1 MSELLKQREAFLKRA
16 QNVPVIENKSAPV
29 SKRPRLETSK
39 SRGKVV
45 PVKNFHLIHKIVT
58 HMKNRHLQ
66 NELLPL
72 SLDEVLEEC
81 NSTTTVSNA
90 ARLGLEDALPKNP
103 KLRQIP
109 GDVVKYCY
117 KPSIEGIRD
126 KKSFLQFLERH
137 YHEGLGGVT
146 KEMVQESLPKA
157 DKILKYHNEK
167 KNIHLHTRPDKK
179 TVIFFNDRS
188 LEIEMDETFQKLW
201 RSITVESVDED
212 KIAEYLAGQG
222 ITFADDPGIR
232 KVASS
237 VKRKKRKNNRVV
249 KTQNTH
255 IQGLKDFPDK

>member
-1 MSELLKQREAFLKRA
+1 MRSSR
-16 QNVPVIENKSAPV
+16 SATP
-29 SKRPRLETSK
+29 P
-39 SRGKVV
+39 
-45 PVKNFHLIHKIVT
+45 
-58 HMKNRHLQ
+58 
-66 NELLPL
+66 PL
-72 SLDEVLEEC
+72 CVA
-81 NSTTTVSNA
+81 NA

-109 GDVVKYCY
+109 GDTVKYCY